1 MKYPISIFL
10 FISMFFVWSCAGLG
24 GFPLYSGS
32 YGSQA
37 ASRLTPVES
46 PATGLYGYVNDLG
59 MWVIQPKF
67 RSAQRFRNNGLARVQ
82 IGVRYGAINMAGKV
96 VIIQCSSTATKWITL
111 LLRWRRVDCAESIY
125 GRPAIPRVDCTVI
138 SIIMEIGSLNRN
150 ITMHE
155 DSTTRAL
162 PLWKSGETAG
172 ARSIETTE

>member
-10 FISMFFVWSCAGLG
+10 FISMFFVCSCAGLG

-67 RSAQRFRNNGLARVQ
+67 RSAQR
-82 IGVRYGAINMAGKV
+82 
-96 VIIQCSSTATKWITL
+96 
-111 LLRWRRVDCAESIY
+111 
-125 GRPAIPRVDCTVI
+125 
-138 SIIMEIGSLNRN
+138 
-150 ITMHE
+150 
-155 DSTTRAL
+155 
-162 PLWKSGETAG
+162 SGAG
-172 ARSIETTE
+172 ANRCAVGSHKYGWESGDKSSVRAQLRCG

>member
-10 FISMFFVWSCAGLG
+10 FIFMFFVCSCAGLG

-82 IGVRYGAINMAGKV
+82 IGVRYGAIN
-96 VIIQCSSTATKWITL
+96 L
-111 LLRWRRVDCAESIY
+111 
-125 GRPAIPRVDCTVI
+125 
-138 SIIMEIGSLNRN
+138 SL
-150 ITMHE
+150 IH
-155 DSTTRAL
+155 
-162 PLWKSGETAG
+162 
-172 ARSIETTE
+172 I

>member
-10 FISMFFVWSCAGLG
+10 FISMFFVCSCAGLG

-37 ASRLTPVES
+37 ASRLTPVEN

-96 VIIQCSSTATKWITL
+96 VINPVFEHSYDVDNAI
-111 LLRWRRVDCAESIY
+111 RWRREDCAESIY

-138 SIIMEIGSLNRN
+138 SIIMGIGSLNRN

-162 PLWKSGETAG
+162 PLWRSGETAG

>member
-10 FISMFFVWSCAGLG
+10 FISMFFVCSCAGLG

-37 ASRLTPVES
+37 ASRLTPVEN

-96 VIIQCSSTATKWITL
+96 VINPVFEHSYDVDNAIT
-111 LLRWRRVDCAESIY
+111 S
-125 GRPAIPRVDCTVI
+125 IPRVDCTVI
-138 SIIMEIGSLNRN
+138 SIIMGIGSLNRN

-162 PLWKSGETAG
+162 PLWRSGETAG

>member
-10 FISMFFVWSCAGLG
+10 FISMFFVCSCAGLG

-37 ASRLTPVES
+37 ASRLTPVEN

-59 MWVIQPKF
+59 MWVIRPKF

-82 IGVRYGAINMAGKV
+82 IGVRYGAINMAG
-96 VIIQCSSTATKWITL
+96 
-111 LLRWRRVDCAESIY
+111 
-125 GRPAIPRVDCTVI
+125 RPAIPRVDCTVI
-138 SIIMEIGSLNRN
+138 SIIMGIGSLNRN

>member
-10 FISMFFVWSCAGLG
+10 FISMFFVCSCAGLG

-37 ASRLTPVES
+37 ASRLTPVEN

-59 MWVIQPKF
+59 MWVIRPKF

-96 VIIQCSSTATKWITL
+96 VINPVFEHSYDVDNAITSMEKGR
-111 LLRWRRVDCAESIY
+111 LRGIDLWETR
-125 GRPAIPRVDCTVI
+125 
-138 SIIMEIGSLNRN
+138 
-150 ITMHE
+150 
-155 DSTTRAL
+155 DS
-162 PLWKSGETAG
+162 KSGLYGYLDYYGNWFIKPQYYLSLIHISEPT
-172 ARSIETTE
+172 RP